1 MALLVKN
8 GVKFSVRDANHLSA
22 FLNNGWVVD
31 DSTKETENDSD
42 EVKTDNT
49 EDTDADNT
57 EDTDADNTTKQYSK
71 SDITHMS
78 TADLKT
84 LAPTLG
90 IEVTEESTGA
100 KLKEE
105 IIAKLGL

>member
-1 MALLVKN
+1 MLLRRHHSVKAVEKTAN
-8 GVKFSVRDANHLSA
+8 TVK
-22 FLNNGWVVD
+22 
-31 DSTKETENDSD
+31 KEE
-42 EVKTDNT
+42 K
-49 EDTDADNT
+49 
-57 EDTDADNTTKQYSK
+57 KYSK
-71 SDITHMS
+71 SDISRMS

-105 IIAKLGL
+105 IIEKLGL

>member
-1 MALLVKN
+1 MLL
-8 GVKFSVRDANHLSA
+8 RRYH
-22 FLNNGWVVD
+22 
-31 DSTKETENDSD
+31 
-42 EVKTDNT
+42 EVKAVKKTTDIPH
-49 EDTDADNT
+49 EQ
-57 EDTDADNTTKQYSK
+57 EEQKQEKQYSK
-71 SDITHMS
+71 SDISRMS

-105 IIAKLGL
+105 IIEKLGL

>member
-1 MALLVKN
+1 MLLRRHHSVKAVEKTAN
-8 GVKFSVRDANHLSA
+8 TVK
-22 FLNNGWVVD
+22 
-31 DSTKETENDSD
+31 KEE
-42 EVKTDNT
+42 
-49 EDTDADNT
+49 
-57 EDTDADNTTKQYSK
+57 KQHSR
-71 SDITHMS
+71 SEISRMS

-105 IIAKLGL
+105 IIEKLGL

>member
-1 MALLVKN
+1 MLL
-8 GVKFSVRDANHLSA
+8 RRYH
-22 FLNNGWVVD
+22 
-31 DSTKETENDSD
+31 
-42 EVKTDNT
+42 EVKAVKKT
-49 EDTDADNT
+49 ADISN
-57 EDTDADNTTKQYSK
+57 EQEEQKQEKQYTK
-71 SDITHMS
+71 SDISRMS

>member
-8 GVKFSVRDANHLSA
+8 GVRFSVRDKNHLSA

-31 DSTKETENDSD
+31 NSTQEAEEEPDDSNSENH
-42 EVKTDNT
+42 E
-49 EDTDADNT
+49 DADAENH
-57 EDTDADNTTKQYSK
+57 EDADAGKQYTK

>member
-1 MALLVKN
+1 MLLRRHNSVKA
-8 GVKFSVRDANHLSA
+8 VK
-22 FLNNGWVVD
+22 
-31 DSTKETENDSD
+31 
-42 EVKTDNT
+42 KT
-49 EDTDADNT
+49 ADIPN
-57 EDTDADNTTKQYSK
+57 EQEEQKQGRQYTK

>member
-1 MALLVKN
+1 MIKLKRGNLSMEVSTDVQA
-8 GVKFSVRDANHLSA
+8 SA
-22 FLNNGWVVD
+22 FIRHGWVVED
-31 DSTKETENDSD
+31 DSTTQTPKKEE
-42 EVKTDNT
+42 
-49 EDTDADNT
+49 
-57 EDTDADNTTKQYSK
+57 KQYSR
-71 SDITHMS
+71 SEISRMS
-78 TADLKT
+78 TADLKE

>member
-1 MALLVKN
+1 MLL
-8 GVKFSVRDANHLSA
+8 RRYH
-22 FLNNGWVVD
+22 
-31 DSTKETENDSD
+31 
-42 EVKTDNT
+42 EVKAVAKTANT
-49 EDTDADNT
+49 AKKEESKN
-57 EDTDADNTTKQYSK
+57 YSK
-71 SDITHMS
+71 SDISRMS
-78 TADLKT
+78 TADLKE